1 MGTAQKYCLTIFLV
15 LFVYLLL
22 FRSATEA
29 RPLSSKHS
37 RAYLL
42 KEIDGGFFR
51 PVNSS
56 GPSPPGGGH
65 KSFKHLQ
72 PLGEAKH
79 SGPSPGAGHKFVT
92 GRQQQLTPSS
102 TVP

>member
-1 MGTAQKYCLTIFLV
+1 MGIAQKYCLAIFLV

-22 FRSATEA
+22 FHSATEA
-29 RPLSSKHS
+29 RPLSSRHS
-37 RAYLL
+37 RGYLL
-42 KEIDGGFFR
+42 KEIDGFFR
-51 PVNSS
+51 PVNRS

-65 KSFKHLQ
+65 RSFKNLQ
-72 PLGEAKH
+72 PQGEAKY

-92 GRQQQLTPSS
+92 GRHQQLTPSS